1 MGKSRIRIGLLGYGT
16 VGSAFVDLLESQK
29 STILLRT
36 GLELVVTHV
45 AVSDLS
51 KDRPGLDAQTILTDK
66 PSEVIKNNEVDL
78 VVELMGGLSPARD
91 LVKAALENNK
101 PVITANKEL
110 LSKEGKYLF
119 MLAGER
125 NVDLL
130 FEAAVAG
137 GIPLIR
143 VLRQSLLGEP
153 VEKIMGIV
161 NGTTNYIL
169 SQMEEKAMPYSEAL
183 SEAQKLGY
191 AESDPTADVS
201 GQDAA
206 SKAAIIAMVA
216 FGADVSLDD
225 VLFEGIQNISSA
237 DVAFASRAGCA
248 IKLLAMVSKHE
259 DELEVQ
265 VYPALLPSSHPLSS
279 VRDSFNAVFV
289 EGTAVDS
296 LMLFGRGA
304 GGMPTASAV
313 LGDVIDAA
321 LNLSNKTYRGM
332 EDLKEVS
339 LLPSGEQ
346 KSAYYVSVQVIDEPG
361 VLATVASV
369 FAKSDI
375 SIQTMEQEGMGR
387 EAHLVFI
394 THEVEESRLEG
405 ALSQLSNLSCVEK
418 LGTVIRVLEA

>member
-1 MGKSRIRIGLLGYGT
+1 MGKNRIRIGLLGYGT

-45 AVSDLS
+45 AVSDLN
-51 KDRPGLDAQTILTDK
+51 KDRPGLDAQTLLTDK

-78 VVELMGGLSPARD
+78 VVELMGGLLPARD

-119 MLAGER
+119 ALAGER

-130 FEAAVAG
+130 FEAAVAV

-183 SEAQKLGY
+183 LEAQKLGY

-237 DVAFASRAGCA
+237 DVAFASRTGCA

-265 VYPALLPSSHPLSS
+265 VYPALLPNSHPLSS

-339 LLPSGEQ
+339 ILPSGEQ
-346 KSAYYVSVQVIDEPG
+346 KSAYYVSVQVVDEPG

>member
-1 MGKSRIRIGLLGYGT
+1 MEKSRIRIGLLGYGT

-45 AVSDLS
+45 AVSDLN
-51 KDRPGLDAQTILTDK
+51 KDRPGLDAQTLLTDK

-78 VVELMGGLSPARD
+78 VVELMGGLLPARD

-119 MLAGER
+119 ALAGER

-183 SEAQKLGY
+183 LEAQKLGY
-191 AESDPTADVS
+191 AENDPTADVS

-265 VYPALLPSSHPLSS
+265 VYPALLPNSHPLSS

-346 KSAYYVSVQVIDEPG
+346 KSAYYVSVQVVDEPG

-387 EAHLVFI
+387 EANLVFI

>member
-45 AVSDLS
+45 AVSDLN
-51 KDRPGLDAQTILTDK
+51 KDRPGLDAQTLLTDK

-78 VVELMGGLSPARD
+78 VVELMGGLLPARD

-119 MLAGER
+119 ALAGER

-183 SEAQKLGY
+183 LEAQKLGY

-265 VYPALLPSSHPLSS
+265 VYPALLPNSHPLSS

-339 LLPSGEQ
+339 ILPSGEQ
-346 KSAYYVSVQVIDEPG
+346 KSAYYVSVQVVD
-361 VLATVASV
+361 
-369 FAKSDI
+369 
-375 SIQTMEQEGMGR
+375 
-387 EAHLVFI
+387 
-394 THEVEESRLEG
+394 
-405 ALSQLSNLSCVEK
+405 
-418 LGTVIRVLEA
+418 

>member
-45 AVSDLS
+45 AVSDLN
-51 KDRPGLDAQTILTDK
+51 KDRPGLDAQTLLTDK

-78 VVELMGGLSPARD
+78 VVELMGGLLPARD

-119 MLAGER
+119 ALAGER

-183 SEAQKLGY
+183 LEAQKLGY

-237 DVAFASRAGCA
+237 DVAFANRAGCA

-265 VYPALLPSSHPLSS
+265 VYPALLPNSHPLSS

-346 KSAYYVSVQVIDEPG
+346 KSAYYVSVQVVDEPG

>member
-248 IKLLAMVSKHE
+248 IKLLAVVSKHE

-339 LLPSGEQ
+339 VLPSGEQ

>member
-1 MGKSRIRIGLLGYGT
+1 MGESRIRIGLLGYGT

-29 STILLRT
+29 STILSRT
-36 GLELVVTHV
+36 GLELVVTHI
-45 AVSDLS
+45 AVSDLN
-51 KDRPGLDAQTILTDK
+51 KDRSGLDTQMVLTDK
-66 PSEVIKNNEVDL
+66 PSEVIENNEVDL
-78 VVELMGGLSPARD
+78 VVELMGGLLPARD
-91 LVKAALENNK
+91 LVKAALEKSK

-143 VLRQSLLGEP
+143 VLRESLLGEP

-169 SQMEEKAMPYSEAL
+169 SQMEENGMPYSEAL
-183 SEAQKLGY
+183 LEAQKLGY

-248 IKLLAMVSKHE
+248 IKLLAMISKHGH
-259 DELEVQ
+259 ELEVQ
-265 VYPALLPSSHPLSS
+265 VYPALLPNSHPLSS

-321 LNLSNKTYRGM
+321 LNHSNKTYRGM

-346 KSAYYVSVQVIDEPG
+346 KSAYYVSVQVVDEPG
-361 VLATVASV
+361 VLATVALV

-394 THEVEESRLEG
+394 THEVEESRLED

>member
-45 AVSDLS
+45 AVSDLN
-51 KDRPGLDAQTILTDK
+51 KDRPGLDAQTLLTDK

-78 VVELMGGLSPARD
+78 VVELMGGLLPARD

-119 MLAGER
+119 ALAGER

-183 SEAQKLGY
+183 LEAQKLGY

-237 DVAFASRAGCA
+237 DVAFASRAGCT

-265 VYPALLPSSHPLSS
+265 VYPALLPNSHPLSS

-339 LLPSGEQ
+339 ILPSGEQ
-346 KSAYYVSVQVIDEPG
+346 KSAYYVSVQVVDEPG

>member
-45 AVSDLS
+45 AVSDLN
-51 KDRPGLDAQTILTDK
+51 KDRPGLDAQTLLTDK

-78 VVELMGGLSPARD
+78 VVELMGGLLPARD

-119 MLAGER
+119 ALAGER

-183 SEAQKLGY
+183 LEAQKLGY

-237 DVAFASRAGCA
+237 DVAFANRAGCA

-265 VYPALLPSSHPLSS
+265 VYPALLPNSHPLSS

-339 LLPSGEQ
+339 ILPSGEQ
-346 KSAYYVSVQVIDEPG
+346 KSAYYVSVQVVDEPG

>member
-45 AVSDLS
+45 AVSDLN

-304 GGMPTASAV
+304 GGMPTSSAV

-346 KSAYYVSVQVIDEPG
+346 KSAYYVSVQVVDEPG

>member
-101 PVITANKEL
+101 PVVTANKEL

-346 KSAYYVSVQVIDEPG
+346 KSAYYVSVQVVDEPG

>member
-45 AVSDLS
+45 AVSDLN
-51 KDRPGLDAQTILTDK
+51 KDRPGLDAQTLLTDK

-78 VVELMGGLSPARD
+78 VVELMGGLLPARD

-119 MLAGER
+119 ALAGER

-183 SEAQKLGY
+183 LEAQKLGY

-237 DVAFASRAGCA
+237 DVAFASRAGCV

-265 VYPALLPSSHPLSS
+265 VYPALLPNSHPLSS

-339 LLPSGEQ
+339 ILPSGEQ
-346 KSAYYVSVQVIDEPG
+346 KSAYYVSVQVVDEPG

>member
-1 MGKSRIRIGLLGYGT
+1 
-16 VGSAFVDLLESQK
+16 
-29 STILLRT
+29 
-36 GLELVVTHV
+36 
-45 AVSDLS
+45 
-51 KDRPGLDAQTILTDK
+51 
-66 PSEVIKNNEVDL
+66 
-78 VVELMGGLSPARD
+78 
-91 LVKAALENNK
+91 
-101 PVITANKEL
+101 
-110 LSKEGKYLF
+110 
-119 MLAGER
+119 
-125 NVDLL
+125 
-130 FEAAVAG
+130 
-137 GIPLIR
+137 
-143 VLRQSLLGEP
+143 
-153 VEKIMGIV
+153 MGIV

-183 SEAQKLGY
+183 LEAQKLGC

-265 VYPALLPSSHPLSS
+265 VYPALLPNSHPLSS

-321 LNLSNKTYRGM
+321 LNLSNKTYKGM
-332 EDLKEVS
+332 EDLKEVP

-346 KSAYYVSVQVIDEPG
+346 KSAYYVSVQVVDEPG

>member
-1 MGKSRIRIGLLGYGT
+1 MGKSRICIGLLGFGT

-29 STILLRT
+29 STIFLRT

-45 AVSDLS
+45 AVNDLS
-51 KDRPGLDAQTILTDK
+51 KDRSGLDAQTLLTDK
-66 PSEVIKNNEVDL
+66 PSEVIENTEVDL
-78 VVELMGGLSPARD
+78 VVELMGGLLPAKD
-91 LVKAALENNK
+91 LVEAALENNK

-119 MLAGER
+119 SLADARE
-125 NVDLL
+125 VDLL

-143 VLRQSLLGEP
+143 VLRESLLGEP
-153 VEKIMGIV
+153 VEKVMGIV

-169 SQMEEKAMPYSEAL
+169 SQMEDKSMPYSEAL
-183 SEAQKLGY
+183 LEAQKLGY

-206 SKAAIIAMVA
+206 SKAAIIAMVT

-225 VLFEGIQNISSA
+225 VLFEGIENISSA
-237 DVAFASRAGCA
+237 DVAFAKRSEWA
-248 IKLLAMVSKHE
+248 IKLLAVVSKHE
-259 DELEVQ
+259 NELEVQ
-265 VYPALLPSSHPLSS
+265 VYPAMLPNTHPLSS
-279 VRDSFNAVFV
+279 VGDSFNAVFV
-289 EGTAVDS
+289 EGAAVDS

-321 LNLSNKTYRGM
+321 VNLSKNTFRGM
-332 EDLKEVS
+332 GDLKETS
-339 LLPSGEQ
+339 LIKGGEQ
-346 KSAYYVSVQVIDEPG
+346 KSAYYVCVQVADEPG

-369 FAKSDI
+369 FAKNDI
-375 SIQTMEQEGMGR
+375 SIQTMEQEGMDK
-387 EAHLVFI
+387 EARLVFI
-394 THEVEESRLEG
+394 THEIEASGLEV
-405 ALSQLSNLSCVEK
+405 ALTQLSSLSCVEK

>member
-45 AVSDLS
+45 AVSDLN
-51 KDRPGLDAQTILTDK
+51 KDRPGLDAQTLLTDK

-78 VVELMGGLSPARD
+78 VVELMGGLLPARD

-119 MLAGER
+119 ALAGER

-183 SEAQKLGY
+183 LEAQKLGY
-191 AESDPTADVS
+191 AESDPTSDVS

-237 DVAFASRAGCA
+237 DVAFASRAGCV

-265 VYPALLPSSHPLSS
+265 VYPALLPNSHPLSS

-339 LLPSGEQ
+339 ILPSGEQ
-346 KSAYYVSVQVIDEPG
+346 KSAYYVSVQVVDEPG

>member
-45 AVSDLS
+45 AVSDLN
-51 KDRPGLDAQTILTDK
+51 KDRPGLDAQTLLTDK

-78 VVELMGGLSPARD
+78 VVELMGGLLPARD

-119 MLAGER
+119 ALAGER

-183 SEAQKLGY
+183 LEAQKLGY

-237 DVAFASRAGCA
+237 DVAFANRAGCA
-248 IKLLAMVSKHE
+248 INLLAMVYKHE

-265 VYPALLPSSHPLSS
+265 VYPALLPNSHPLSS

-339 LLPSGEQ
+339 ILPSGEQ
-346 KSAYYVSVQVIDEPG
+346 KSAYYVSVQVVDEPG
-361 VLATVASV
+361 VLATVDSV

>member
-1 MGKSRIRIGLLGYGT
+1 MGKSQISIGLLGFGN
-16 VGSAFVDLLESQK
+16 VGSAFVNLLESQK
-29 STILLRT
+29 SVIFAKT

-45 AVSDLS
+45 AVNDLS
-51 KDRPGLDAQTILTDK
+51 KDRLGLDAQTLLTDK
-66 PSEVIKNNEVDL
+66 AHEITVNPEVDL
-78 VVELMGGLSPARD
+78 VVELMGGLLPAKD
-91 LVKAALENNK
+91 IVEAALQSGK

-119 MLAGER
+119 SLAAER
-125 NVDLL
+125 EVDLL

-137 GIPLIR
+137 GVPLIR
-143 VLRQSLLGEP
+143 VLRESLLGEP

-169 SQMEEKAMPYSEAL
+169 SQMEEKAMPYNEAL
-183 SEAQKLGY
+183 QEAQRLGY
-191 AESDPTADVS
+191 AESDPTADVG

-216 FGADVSLDD
+216 FGANVSLSD
-225 VLFEGIQNISSA
+225 VRFEGIESIKSV
-237 DVAFASRAGCA
+237 DIAFAKRAGCT
-248 IKLLAMVSKHE
+248 IKLLAMVSKHG

-265 VYPALLPSSHPLSS
+265 VYPAMLPKGHPLSA

-289 EGTAVDS
+289 EGEALDS

-321 LNLSNKTYRGM
+321 INLSKETYRDMG
-332 EDLKEVS
+332 DLNEIS
-339 LLPSGEQ
+339 LLQGGEQ
-346 KSAYYVSVQVIDEPG
+346 KSAYYVSVQVADEPG

-369 FAKSDI
+369 FGENDI
-375 SIQTMEQEGMGR
+375 SIQTMEQEGMEK
-387 EAHLVFI
+387 EARLVFI
-394 THEVEESRLEG
+394 THEAEESSLEG
-405 ALSQLSNLSCVEK
+405 VLTQLSKLSCVEK

>member
-339 LLPSGEQ
+339 VLPSGEQ

>member
-346 KSAYYVSVQVIDEPG
+346 KSAYYVSVQVVDEPG

>member
-1 MGKSRIRIGLLGYGT
+1 MGNSRICIGLLGFGT
-16 VGSAFVDLLESQK
+16 VGSAFADLLESQK
-29 STILLRT
+29 STIFSRT

-45 AVSDLS
+45 AVNDLS
-51 KDRPGLDAQTILTDK
+51 KDRSGLDPQTLLTDK
-66 PSEVIKNNEVDL
+66 PSEVIENTEVDL
-78 VVELMGGLSPARD
+78 VVELMGGLLPAKD
-91 LVKAALENNK
+91 LVEAALESSK

-110 LSKEGKYLF
+110 LSKEGRNLF
-119 MLAGER
+119 TLAAARE
-125 NVDLL
+125 VDLL

-143 VLRQSLLGEP
+143 VLRESLLGEP

-183 SEAQKLGY
+183 LEAQNLGY

-225 VLFEGIQNISSA
+225 VPFEGIENISSA
-237 DVAFASRAGCA
+237 DVAFAKRAGCA
-248 IKLLAMVSKHE
+248 IKLLAMVSKYE
-259 DELEVQ
+259 NEIEVQ
-265 VYPALLPSSHPLSS
+265 VYPAMLPNSHPLSS

-289 EGTAVDS
+289 EGSAVDS

-321 LNLSNKTYRGM
+321 VNLSNRTYRDIG
-332 EDLKEVS
+332 DLKEIS
-339 LLPSGEQ
+339 LIQGDEQ
-346 KSAYYVSVQVIDEPG
+346 KSAYYVSVQVVDEPG

-369 FAKSDI
+369 FAKHDI
-375 SIQTMEQEGMGR
+375 SIQTMEQEGMDR
-387 EAHLVFI
+387 EARLVFI
-394 THEVEESRLEG
+394 THEVEENRLEG
-405 ALSQLSNLSCVEK
+405 ALSQLSDLSCVEK

>member
-45 AVSDLS
+45 AVSDLN
-51 KDRPGLDAQTILTDK
+51 KDRPGLDAQTLLTDK

-78 VVELMGGLSPARD
+78 VVELMGGLLPARD

-119 MLAGER
+119 ALAGER

-183 SEAQKLGY
+183 LEAQKLGY

-237 DVAFASRAGCA
+237 DVAFANRAGCA

-265 VYPALLPSSHPLSS
+265 VYPALLPNSHPLSS

-332 EDLKEVS
+332 EDLKEVP

-346 KSAYYVSVQVIDEPG
+346 KSAYYVSVQVADEPG

-387 EAHLVFI
+387 EAHLIFI

>member
-45 AVSDLS
+45 AVSDLN

-78 VVELMGGLSPARD
+78 VVELMGGLLPARD

-119 MLAGER
+119 TLAGER

-183 SEAQKLGY
+183 LEAQKLGY

-237 DVAFASRAGCA
+237 DVAFANRAGCA

-265 VYPALLPSSHPLSS
+265 VYPALLPNSHPLSS

-346 KSAYYVSVQVIDEPG
+346 KSAYYVSVQVVDEPG

>member
-45 AVSDLS
+45 AVSDLN
-51 KDRPGLDAQTILTDK
+51 KDRPGLDAQTLLTDK

-78 VVELMGGLSPARD
+78 VVELMGGLLPARD

-119 MLAGER
+119 ALAGER

-183 SEAQKLGY
+183 LEAQKLGY

-225 VLFEGIQNISSA
+225 VLFEGIQNISST

-265 VYPALLPSSHPLSS
+265 VYPALLPNSHPLSS

-339 LLPSGEQ
+339 ILPSGEQ
-346 KSAYYVSVQVIDEPG
+346 KSAYYVSVQVVDEPG

>member
-339 LLPSGEQ
+339 LLPSGEH

>member
-1 MGKSRIRIGLLGYGT
+1 MGKSRICIGLLGFGT

-29 STILLRT
+29 STIFLRT

-45 AVSDLS
+45 AVNDLS
-51 KDRPGLDAQTILTDK
+51 KDRSGLDAQTLLTDK
-66 PSEVIKNNEVDL
+66 PSEVIENTEVDL
-78 VVELMGGLSPARD
+78 VVELMGGLLPAKD
-91 LVKAALENNK
+91 LVEAALENNK

-119 MLAGER
+119 SLADARE
-125 NVDLL
+125 VDLL

-143 VLRQSLLGEP
+143 VLRESLLGEP
-153 VEKIMGIV
+153 VEKVMGIV

-169 SQMEEKAMPYSEAL
+169 SQMEDKSMPYSEAL
-183 SEAQKLGY
+183 LEAQKLGY

-206 SKAAIIAMVA
+206 SKAAIIAMVT

-225 VLFEGIQNISSA
+225 VLFEGIENISSA
-237 DVAFASRAGCA
+237 DVAFAKRSEWA
-248 IKLLAMVSKHE
+248 IKLLAVVSKHE
-259 DELEVQ
+259 NELEVQ
-265 VYPALLPSSHPLSS
+265 VYPAMLPNTHPLSS
-279 VRDSFNAVFV
+279 VGDSFNAVFV
-289 EGTAVDS
+289 EGAAVDS

-321 LNLSNKTYRGM
+321 VNLSKNTFRGM
-332 EDLKEVS
+332 GDLKETS
-339 LLPSGEQ
+339 LIHGDEQ
-346 KSAYYVSVQVIDEPG
+346 KSAYYVCVQVADEPG

-369 FAKSDI
+369 FAKNDI
-375 SIQTMEQEGMGR
+375 SIQTMEQEGMDK
-387 EAHLVFI
+387 EARLVFI
-394 THEVEESRLEG
+394 THEIEASGLEV
-405 ALSQLSNLSCVEK
+405 ALTQLSSLSCVEK

>member
-248 IKLLAMVSKHE
+248 IKLLAVVSKHE